1 MVINKTHSTIPSTL
15 SVKNFA
21 GKSKASVYRYSSA
34 HLRTIVKRASVS
46 VHCSKIKTSFPGYS
60 ITLLVLPKR

>member
-15 SVKNFA
+15 SVKNFP
-21 GKSKASVYRYSSA
+21 GRSKAAVYRYSSA
-34 HLRTIVKRASVS
+34 NPNTIRKVASVKVKS
-46 VHCSKIKTSFPGYS
+46 KKIKTSFAGYS